1 MKKPHYIIPF
11 YHIFIS
17 DILYWDAVGGLTS
30 QAWDREVDNP
40 IEITRAINNAKN
52 NNNRQ
57 FTIILIVTARQQP
70 IFEKVLADLQFAD
83 IDTLYWIKSE
93 VNPGH
98 PIGPHQR
105 IVPAVEIVIT
115 ARSTTISSKEYRPA
129 NFERIG
135 NEIMAKFNYFMGP
148 EERNKAR
155 ASGQM
160 ICPYQRPAWLSSY
173 LAKPYCF
180 PGARAVV
187 FGAGLGGDVKGLLD
201 IDCNVLAIELN
212 QNLFGILVN
221 EMMNYEPASPNLT
234 PMTMYEIAMKMSGV
248 DETME
253 IVQPR
258 MKGPSE
264 EKKIDVLQ
272 PPPIEGQGN
281 SGLLPPPP
289 LAPDGSVGQPKVNYI
304 I

>member
-1 MKKPHYIIPF
+1 M
-11 YHIFIS
+11 
-17 DILYWDAVGGLTS
+17 YWDAVGGLTS
-30 QAWDREVDNP
+30 QTWDREVDNP

-52 NNNRQ
+52 NNNRE

-93 VNPGH
+93 VNPAH
-98 PIGPHQR
+98 PIGPNQR
-105 IVPAVEIVIT
+105 IVQAVEIVIT
-115 ARSTTISSKEYRPA
+115 ARSTTISNKDYRPA

-135 NEIMAKFNYFMGP
+135 NDIMAKYNFFMGP
-148 EERNKAR
+148 DERKKAR
-155 ASGQM
+155 ASNKM
-160 ICPYQRPAWLSSY
+160 ICPYQRPSWLSSY

-180 PGARAVV
+180 PGARVVV

-201 IDCNVLAIELN
+201 IDCNVLAIELD

-234 PMTMYEIAMKMSGV
+234 PMTMSEIAMKMTGIEEV
-248 DETME
+248 YEE
-253 IVQPR
+253 VQQR

-264 EKKIDVLQ
+264 EEKVDVPK
-272 PPPIEGQGN
+272 PPLIEGQGN
-281 SGLLPPPP
+281 AGLPPSPP
-289 LAPDGSVGQPKVNYI
+289 LPPDGSEGQPKVNYI